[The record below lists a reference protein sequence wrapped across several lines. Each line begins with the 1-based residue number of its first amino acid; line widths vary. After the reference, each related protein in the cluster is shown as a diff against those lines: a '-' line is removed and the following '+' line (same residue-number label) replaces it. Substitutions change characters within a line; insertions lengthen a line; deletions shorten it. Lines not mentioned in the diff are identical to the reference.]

1 MASAIFNSFV
11 FCSMN
16 KSLFFLCSLG
26 EFINLCNYNLYT
38 QTFYCHIER
47 KNWTIF
53 MAEPQNLRFREFQAF
68 FGLEGENSNKNKK

>member
-1 MASAIFNSFV
+1 MVIV
-11 FCSMN
+11 D
-16 KSLFFLCSLG
+16 FFFKMTKTGL
-26 EFINLCNYNLYT
+26 IYLYT

>member
-1 MASAIFNSFV
+1 MVIFD
-11 FCSMN
+11 
-16 KSLFFLCSLG
+16 FFSQNDQNRL
-26 EFINLCNYNLYT
+26 NLYT